1 MAHESKIAVY
11 GALAGNLAIAVT
23 KFIGATV
30 TGSSAMLSEGIH
42 STVDT
47 ADQILLLVGMKRS
60 ERPAD
65 EEHPFG
71 HGKELYFWS
80 LIVAVMIF
88 GVGGGISAYEGILH
102 ILHPNPME
110 DPLWNYVVLGIA
122 FVFEGTSFTIALRSF
137 SRERGSPRFWKKLI
151 DSKDPTTFTVL
162 AEDSAA
168 LAGIVVAFLGI
179 LLSHQLALPVLDGV
193 ASVVIGAILA
203 AVAGFLIYQC
213 RGLLVGEGE
222 DPETAREIREI
233 ASGVDHVQHVSR
245 PMTMYFGPD
254 NVLLTLDVRF
264 APDTPAGELARAVD
278 RMKDRIQQRF
288 PRIKRISIEVDA

>member
-23 KFIGATV
+23 KFIGAAV

-47 ADQILLLVGMKRS
+47 ADQILLLVGMRRS

-102 ILHPNPME
+102 ILHPNPLE
-110 DPLWNYVVLGIA
+110 DPTWAYVVLGVA
-122 FVFEGTSFTIALRSF
+122 FVFEGASFTVALRAF
-137 SRERGSPRFWKKLI
+137 SKERGSPRFWKKLL

-179 LLSHQLALPVLDGV
+179 LLSHRLGLPVLDGV
-193 ASVVIGAILA
+193 ASIVIGLILA
-203 AVAGFLIYQC
+203 AVAVFLIYQC
-213 RGLLVGEGE
+213 RGLLVGEGVSR
-222 DPETAREIREI
+222 DTAREIRDI
-233 ASGVDHVQHVSR
+233 ASGVDHVRHVSH
-245 PMTMYFGPD
+245 PLTMYFGPD
-254 NVLLTLDVRF
+254 YVLLTLDVRF

-278 RMKDRIQQRF
+278 RMKDLIQQRF